1 MPYRISSE
9 KDLKPRQSCF
19 SRVWKQ
25 VCDVCVTLLLWLYY
39 VPGWLLLGLPFYL
52 FAYFFSTDRES
63 AFQRLNHLFHRG
75 FFMLVRSITPGLILN
90 IQEEIRELNGCV
102 ILGNH
107 LSYLDPILMVSL
119 FPKQKTVVKSDFF
132 HYPVF
137 GWLLKTSGYLP
148 STTDGSFSDLMIT
161 RVAAMP
167 DYLAGGGNLFVFP
180 EAHRSRDGRLGPF
193 SKGVFTIARRCRA
206 PIVVLSIRNTDRL
219 FPPDRYLFNTCMPH
233 TVDVSIVA
241 RLAPDYDSDAF
252 SLSGL
257 MTQVRTAME
266 NAGKRRP

>member
-1 MPYRISSE
+1 MAALLRYT
-9 KDLKPRQSCF
+9 KPF
-19 SRVWKQ
+19 W
-25 VCDVCVTLLLWLYY
+25 DGGVTLLLWLYY
-39 VPGWLLLGLPFYL
+39 VPGWLALCPPFYL
-52 FAYFFSTDRES
+52 LAYFFSTNREP

-75 FFMLVRSITPGLILN
+75 FFLLLRLITPGLTMR
-90 IQEEIRELNGCV
+90 IQTEIRNLRGCV
-102 ILGNH
+102 IMANH

-148 STTDGSFSDLMIT
+148 STANGDFSDLMIG
-161 RVAAMP
+161 RVEAMP
-167 DYLAGGGNLFVFP
+167 DYLAAGGNLFVFP
-180 EAHRSRDGRLGPF
+180 EAHRSRDGRIGPF

-206 PIVVLSIRNTDRL
+206 PIVVLSIGNTDRL
-219 FPPDRYLFNTCMPH
+219 FPPDRYLFNTCLPN

-252 SLSGL
+252 SISGL
-257 MTQVRTAME
+257 MTQVRTLME
-266 NAGKRRP
+266 KARERRP